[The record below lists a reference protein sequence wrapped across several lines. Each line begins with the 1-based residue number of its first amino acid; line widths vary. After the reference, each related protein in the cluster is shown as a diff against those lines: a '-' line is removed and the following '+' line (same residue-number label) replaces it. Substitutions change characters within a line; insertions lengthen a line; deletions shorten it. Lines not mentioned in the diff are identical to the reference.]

1 MAETE
6 APFTIARRWND
17 FLECPQG
24 TARSTALAR
33 AKSFNASPKKYRN
46 KSNNARNI
54 DRESVSIRK
63 LLRWVLLASEHAP
76 ASPTCTASPLAR
88 TSPFTATL
96 QNSRCRERI
105 TFPIRKFFRSDVES
119 IESVGAVG
127 AVFEEV
133 FFRFGKFFAAFVF
146 SEAVAAAAHTG
157 CLNGED

>member
-24 TARSTALAR
+24 TARSTTLAR
-33 AKSFNASPKKYRN
+33 AKSFNASPNHNKN

-54 DRESVSIRK
+54 DRESVSI
-63 LLRWVLLASEHAP
+63 WEFLA
-76 ASPTCTASPLAR
+76 T
-88 TSPFTATL
+88 
-96 QNSRCRERI
+96 
-105 TFPIRKFFRSDVES
+105 DVER

-127 AVFEEV
+127 EMFEEV
-133 FFRFGKFFAAFVF
+133 LFRFGKFLAAFVLA
-146 SEAVAAAAHTG
+146 ETVAAAAYAG

>member
-1 MAETE
+1 MPCDRDRSRMAETE

-54 DRESVSIRK
+54 DRESVS
-63 LLRWVLLASEHAP
+63 V
-76 ASPTCTASPLAR
+76 
-88 TSPFTATL
+88 
-96 QNSRCRERI
+96 
-105 TFPIRKFFRSDVES
+105 RKFLAADVES
-119 IESVGAVG
+119 IESICAVG

-133 FFRFGKFFAAFVF
+133 FFTLGKFFAAFVF
-146 SEAVAAAAHTG
+146 AEAVAAAAHAG

>member
-33 AKSFNASPKKYRN
+33 AKSFNASPNKYKN

-54 DRESVSIRK
+54 DRESVAIWK
-63 LLRWVLLASEHAP
+63 FLAA
-76 ASPTCTASPLAR
+76 
-88 TSPFTATL
+88 
-96 QNSRCRERI
+96 
-105 TFPIRKFFRSDVES
+105 DVEC
-119 IESVGAVG
+119 IERVCAVG

-133 FFRFGKFFAAFVF
+133 FFALGKFLAAFVLA
-146 SEAVAAAAHTG
+146 EAVAAAAYAG
-157 CLNGED
+157 CLNSED